1 MSEYKFKVGQKV
13 RVLSAITP
21 SLQGR
26 IGEEPKYIQKEG
38 EFEYLICTEKHI
50 TLGNLGNMSFFE
62 SELVEIED
70 QTT

>member
-62 SELVEIED
+62 SELAEIED

>member
-13 RVLSAITP
+13 RILSAITP

-62 SELVEIED
+62 SELAEIED

>member
-13 RVLSAITP
+13 RILSAITP

-62 SELVEIED
+62 SELAEIED
-70 QTT
+70 QIT

>member
-26 IGEEPKYIQKEG
+26 ISREPQYIQKEG

-62 SELVEIED
+62 SELAEIED

>member
-26 IGEEPKYIQKEG
+26 ISREPQYIQEEG
-38 EFEYLICTEKHI
+38 ELEYVISTENHT
-50 TLGNLGNMSFFE
+50 TLGDLGDMIFFE
-62 SELVEIED
+62 SELAGIED
-70 QTT
+70 KTT

>member
-26 IGEEPKYIQKEG
+26 IREEPKYIQKERD
-38 EFEYLICTEKHI
+38 FEYLICTEKHT

-62 SELVEIED
+62 SELAEIED

>member
-26 IGEEPKYIQKEG
+26 IEEEPKYIQKEG

-62 SELVEIED
+62 SELAEIEG